1 MMYNETKLQS
11 IAYGMGEMAR
21 THPNDTIS
29 NALARVSEIVAHLG
43 RPFAEELTET
53 DKKVVQYY
61 LQQIGTS
68 QRDHAA

>member
-1 MMYNETKLQS
+1 MIYNETKLQS

-43 RPFAEELTET
+43 RPFAEGLTET
-53 DKKVVQYY
+53 DKKVVKYY
-61 LQQIGTS
+61 LKNK
-68 QRDHAA
+68 